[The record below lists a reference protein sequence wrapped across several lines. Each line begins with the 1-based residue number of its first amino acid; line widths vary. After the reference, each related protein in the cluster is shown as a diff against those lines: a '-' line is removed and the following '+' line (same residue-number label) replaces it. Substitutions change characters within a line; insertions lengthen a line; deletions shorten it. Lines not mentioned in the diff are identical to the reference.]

1 MSDLG
6 STKQMNGYAAKF
18 VRFVG
23 PDMLVI
29 ELNGNETT
37 VSREFWR
44 SLPIQEPRKEEE
56 ARK

>member
-1 MSDLG
+1 MSDLA

-23 PDMLVI
+23 PDMVI